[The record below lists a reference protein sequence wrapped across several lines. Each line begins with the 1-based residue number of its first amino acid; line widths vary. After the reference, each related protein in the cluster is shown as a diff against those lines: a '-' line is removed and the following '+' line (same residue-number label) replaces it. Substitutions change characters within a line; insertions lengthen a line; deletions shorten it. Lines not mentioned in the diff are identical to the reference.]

1 MNGTYA
7 VVMGDRGRLVVPVD
21 VRVRAQL
28 ESGTPL
34 ILVETE
40 QGIILLTREQARTRI
55 AASLQGADLVTAL
68 LAERRADAAAEDLA

>member
-1 MNGTYA
+1 MNGTHA

-21 VRVRAQL
+21 VRVRARL

-55 AASLQGADLVTAL
+55 AASLQGADLLTAL

>member
-1 MNGTYA
+1 MNGTHA
-7 VVMGDRGRLVVPVD
+7 IVMGDRGRLVVPVD